1 MTKTNPKNEQAI
13 GIDLGTTNCC
23 AAYYSKKLVNIEHD
37 SVRLLPSIILY
48 TSPSTPLV
56 GEVNPE
62 QLLENENTIITN
74 TKRFIGLKFTDP
86 KVKENAQNLPFELT
100 DHQGGA
106 AFKLTFRNNEIKIV
120 TPIEAAVHLLTQIK
134 KNAEAQLKA
143 SVTQAVVTIPAH
155 FNYQQREETKLAAT
169 TAGFKDVHLLTEP
182 VAAAIAYNYETD
194 FGEPKDTKME
204 TNILVFDLGG
214 GTFDV
219 SILSVVDEDYTVLS
233 EEGNMH
239 LGGLDFDNRL
249 FNHFKNDIIKNHE
262 FDVSVSPT
270 AKWRLHKACEELK
283 KRLSISETASISLKS
298 FSPTDYTLT
307 ITRRDFEILCRDL
320 FEETRT
326 TITNAI
332 TQAKLKNSNLNITRV
347 ILVGGSSLIPYF
359 TNEILRPMF
368 PQSKICKD
376 VSTEAAVAYGA
387 ALRAATYYGNLSG
400 NLRQINLRD
409 GERDI
414 ASRNFFLGIL
424 FLKIEPKPRGEVTVD
439 VTFSINDEGIL
450 TVKAQIL
457 PSGAS
462 KKIRLEGASQ
472 ISEEE
477 IQRLK
482 DEALQ
487 AAAEDEK
494 SKQSAEAR
502 TKLEDFIY
510 KKRRTLKDDKEGK
523 AANDILKASEDKIKT
538 NTLMAND
545 LEKELENLTLD
556 LASLGL

>member
-1 MTKTNPKNEQAI
+1 MTTANPNNEQAI

-23 AAYYSKKLVNIEHD
+23 VAYYSKKLVNIEHD

-100 DHQGGA
+100 DHQG
-106 AFKLTFRNNEIKIV
+106 
-120 TPIEAAVHLLTQIK
+120 
-134 KNAEAQLKA
+134 
-143 SVTQAVVTIPAH
+143 
-155 FNYQQREETKLAAT
+155 AAT
-169 TAGFKDVHLLTEP
+169 TAGFTDVHLLTEP

-194 FGEPKDTKME
+194 FGKPEDTKME

-219 SILSVVDEDYTVLS
+219 SILSVVNENYTVLS

-409 GERDI
+409 VAPLSLGLEVNHGIFVKIIEKNTEIPVSKSQLFTTIEDNQREIIVKVFQGERDI
-414 ASRNFFLGIL
+414 ASRNFFLGVL

-545 LEKELENLTLD
+545 LEKELENLTLAF
-556 LASLGL
+556 ASLGL